1 MGLAKITVTRSSYF
15 CSESSKINMVLAS
28 KTISFDDFITWLPE
42 QSAFRYELRDGEIL
56 EMPKPRGKHSE
67 IAGDISG
74 KLYLEVTRLGLPY
87 LIPRESIVKSIDG
100 KSGYEPDVIVLD
112 RELLAQEP
120 RWETE
125 SIITQGSSVKLA
137 IEVVSTN
144 WQDDY
149 AIKQIAYQAGIQ
161 EYWIVDY
168 LGLGGRNFIGYP
180 KQPTISV
187 YYLVDGEY
195 DLHQFRSGEMIESPT
210 FPDLELSIDSMV

>member
-1 MGLAKITVTRSSYF
+1 
-15 CSESSKINMVLAS
+15 MVLAES
-28 KTISFDDFITWLPE
+28 KTISFDDFIAWLPE
-42 QSAFRYELRDGEIL
+42 RSAFRYELRDGEIL

-67 IAGDISG
+67 IAGSISG

-112 RELLAQEP
+112 RETLAQEA

-125 SIITQGSSVKLA
+125 SIVTQGSSVKLA

-149 AIKQIAYQAGIQ
+149 AIKQIAYQALGIQ

-187 YYLVDGEY
+187 YYLIDGEY
-195 DLHQFRSGEMIESPT
+195 DLHQFRSSDRIQSPT
-210 FPDLELSIDSMV
+210 FPNLELSIERLV

>member
-1 MGLAKITVTRSSYF
+1 
-15 CSESSKINMVLAS
+15 MVLIES
-28 KTISFDDFITWLPE
+28 KTISFDDFIIWLPE
-42 QSAFRYELRDGEIL
+42 RSAYRYELRDGEIL
-56 EMPKPRGKHSE
+56 EIPKPRGKHSE
-67 IAGDISG
+67 IAGSISG
-74 KLYLEVTRLGLPY
+74 KLYLEVTRLGLAY
-87 LIPRESIVKSIDG
+87 SIPRESIVKSIDG

-112 RELLAQEP
+112 KEMLAQES
-120 RWETE
+120 RWEAE

-149 AIKQIAYQAGIQ
+149 ALKQIAYQALGIQ
-161 EYWIVDY
+161 EYWVVDY

-195 DLHQFRSGEMIESPT
+195 DLHQFRGDDLINSLT
-210 FPDLELSIDSMV
+210 FPDLELSIDKLG

>member
-1 MGLAKITVTRSSYF
+1 
-15 CSESSKINMVLAS
+15 MVLAES
-28 KTISFDDFITWLPE
+28 KTISFDDFIAWLPE
-42 QSAFRYELRDGEIL
+42 RSAYRYELREGEIL

-67 IAGDISG
+67 IAGFIISE
-74 KLYLEVTRLGLPY
+74 LNFIIRQSPLPY

-112 RELLAQEP
+112 REQLAQES

-149 AIKQIAYQAGIQ
+149 AVKQIAYQALGIQ

-180 KQPTISV
+180 KQPTISI

-195 DLHQFRSGEMIESPT
+195 DLHQFRSGDLVRSTT
-210 FPDLELSIDSMV
+210 FPDLELSIDRLI

>member
-1 MGLAKITVTRSSYF
+1 
-15 CSESSKINMVLAS
+15 MVLAES
-28 KTISFDDFITWLPE
+28 KTISFDDFITWLPARSE
-42 QSAFRYELRDGEIL
+42 YRYELRDGEIL

-67 IAGDISG
+67 IAGFIISE
-74 KLYLEVTRLGLPY
+74 LNFIIRQSPLPY

-112 RELLAQEP
+112 RAALAQES

-125 SIITQGSSVKLA
+125 SIITQGSSIKLA

-149 AIKQIAYQAGIQ
+149 AIKQIAYQALGIQ

-195 DLHQFRSGEMIESPT
+195 DLHQFRSNELIVSPT
-210 FPDLELSIDSMV
+210 FPDLKLSIDRMG

>member
-1 MGLAKITVTRSSYF
+1 
-15 CSESSKINMVLAS
+15 MVLVES

-42 QSAFRYELRDGEIL
+42 GSPCRYELRDGDIL

-67 IAGDISG
+67 ISGFIISE
-74 KLYLEVTRLGLPY
+74 LNFIIRQTPLPY
-87 LIPRESIVKSIDG
+87 LIPKELIVKSIDG
-100 KSGYEPDVIVLD
+100 KSGYEPDIIVLD
-112 RELLAQEP
+112 KEMLAQDL
-120 RWETE
+120 RWEAE

-137 IEVVSTN
+137 VEVVSTN

-149 AIKQIAYQAGIQ
+149 AIKQVAYQALGIQ

-168 LGLGGRNFIGYP
+168 LGLGGRTFIGHP

-195 DLHQFRSGEMIESPT
+195 DLHQFRGSELIQSPT
-210 FPDLELSIDSMV
+210 FPELQLSIDLLL

>member
-1 MGLAKITVTRSSYF
+1 
-15 CSESSKINMVLAS
+15 MVLVES
-28 KTISFDDFITWLPE
+28 KTISFDNFIIWLPE
-42 QSAFRYELRDGEIL
+42 RSAYRYELRDGEIL
-56 EMPKPRGKHSE
+56 EMPKPGGKHSE
-67 IAGDISG
+67 IAGFITSE
-74 KLYLEVTRLGLPY
+74 LSFSIRQSQLSYIL
-87 LIPRESIVKSIDG
+87 PRESIVKSIDG

-112 RELLAQEP
+112 KEILAQES
-120 RWETE
+120 RWEAE

-149 AIKQIAYQAGIQ
+149 ALKQIAYQALGIQ

-195 DLHQFRSGEMIESPT
+195 DLHQFRGDDRIKSPT
-210 FPDLELSIDSMV
+210 FPDLELSIDKLG